1 MATVTAPSPAA
12 RQAAAARKQTLD
24 GLVGCAA
31 SLARDALPD
40 LARRMVSSLLDLT
53 GAEPDPR
60 DVMRRVRSGNLLKAN
75 SYAFCHVAEAAIERA
90 LRTAVDALQPA
101 GKPAARP
108 VAPQELRLVP
118 LDEIDQQLA
127 LGAVSRPFDL
137 ECADRLAT
145 LGVRLG
151 LLLGRDLVRAAHNP
165 FRPKVFLG
173 ALHAAW
179 CEFEPDPDAHGLAA
193 SLLRPGVMFELAP
206 LYDALAGM
214 LQPARARQ
222 EAEAR
227 FSKTDDRAARKAEQ
241 ARRDAA
247 LSGQLR
253 RMFDDGAGAALDIP
267 LIPNLPQG
275 SGGWRPSTASG
286 FAMAAPP
293 QRIEAAPVAA
303 PIASPA
309 AGSQSGAAAGFQAP
323 ADKTLLDLL
332 ARLGASPAA
341 VEQGAGTS
349 PSAHAVFYLP
359 RLRQS
364 LPRGCLSH
372 GDETTLDLL
381 SRVFETVLLDD
392 GIPPETRE
400 LIAFLQVPVLK
411 AALRDRSFFYQEA
424 HPARRML
431 DLLSQAGWEQPA
443 GHDDPAWRA
452 MRSSV
457 ERVRDQEQPEFDAA
471 LAELEAGIAARD
483 SAEQAAIAEPIA
495 RATRQEKQAAA
506 ERSARRAVALRMAG
520 GNLAPLVSGFLEQR
534 WTLAL
539 GLAYAVEDSRPG
551 AVDNATRTM
560 DDLIWSV
567 EPKATQQAR
576 QTLIRRLPG
585 LLASLNKWLDAVNWQ
600 DAERLQFFA
609 DLAECHAAIVRAPV
623 ELSPE
628 RQLELAVEAAQQDAL
643 RRAAQEGEQEV
654 DDPQEPDALAGL
666 ERGQRFEFSVDG
678 APRKVRLAW
687 VSPLRTLFIFSGA
700 GRQEAFSLPA
710 ERLAALLE
718 SGAMRALASDGVV
731 GRVLNV
737 AAGEAL
743 HGA

>member
-12 RQAAAARKQTLD
+12 RQAAARKEALA
-24 GLVGCAA
+24 GLVERAA
-31 SLARDALPD
+31 RLAREALPD

-90 LRTAVDALQPA
+90 LRAAVDTLQPA
-101 GKPAARP
+101 ARPSAAP

-137 ECADRLAT
+137 ECAERLAT

-165 FRPKVFLG
+165 FRPEVFLG

-227 FSKTDDRAARKAEQ
+227 ISKTDDRAARKAEQ
-241 ARRDAA
+241 ARRDAV

-253 RMFDDGAGAALDIP
+253 RMFDGGVEAAPDIP

-286 FAMAAPP
+286 FAVAALP
-293 QRIEAAPVAA
+293 QPTATEPVAA
-303 PIASPA
+303 PA
-309 AGSQSGAAAGFQAP
+309 AAVRTGAAAGIHAP

-341 VEQGAGTS
+341 VEQGAAA
-349 PSAHAVFYLP
+349 PHAVFYLP

-364 LPRGCLSH
+364 LPRGSLSH

-431 DLLSQAGWEQPA
+431 DLLSHAGWEQPA
-443 GHDDPAWRA
+443 GRDDPAWRA

-520 GNLAPLVSGFLEQR
+520 GNMAPLVSGFLEQR
-534 WTLAL
+534 WTPVL

-567 EPKATQQAR
+567 EPKLTQQAR
-576 QTLIRRLPG
+576 QTLIRRLPA
-585 LLASLNKWLDAVNWQ
+585 LLASLNKWLDAIDWR
-600 DAERLQFFA
+600 DAERLRFFA
-609 DLAECHAAIVRAPV
+609 DLAECHAAIVRAPI

-643 RRAAQEGEQEV
+643 RRAAQEQAQEAEP
-654 DDPQEPDALAGL
+654 PQEPDTLAGL

-678 APRKVRLAW
+678 ALRKVRLAW

-718 SGAMRALASDGVV
+718 SGALRALASDGVV
-731 GRVLNV
+731 GRVLNA
-737 AAGEAL
+737 AAGAAL

>member
-1 MATVTAPSPAA
+1 MVTVTAPSPAA
-12 RQAAAARKQTLD
+12 RQAAAARKEALAA
-24 GLVGCAA
+24 LVARAA
-31 SLARDALPD
+31 GLARDALPD

-75 SYAFCHVAEAAIERA
+75 SYAFCHVAEAAIEHA

-101 GKPAARP
+101 GKPSAAP
-108 VAPQELRLVP
+108 ASPQELRLVP
-118 LDEIDQQLA
+118 LDEIDRQLA
-127 LGAVSRPFDL
+127 LGVASRPFDL

-165 FRPKVFLG
+165 FRPEVFLG

-193 SLLRPGVMFELAP
+193 ALLRPGVMFELGP

-227 FSKTDDRAARKAEQ
+227 FSKTDDRAARKAGQ

-253 RMFDDGAGAALDIP
+253 RMFDGGAEAALDIP
-267 LIPNLPQG
+267 PIPNLPQG

-286 FAMAAPP
+286 FAVAALPE
-293 QRIEAAPVAA
+293 RVVAA
-303 PIASPA
+303 PIAVAPA
-309 AGSQSGAAAGFQAP
+309 GGQSGAAAGFQAP

-341 VEQGAGTS
+341 VEQGAGTVA
-349 PSAHAVFYLP
+349 SAHALCYLP

-364 LPRGCLSH
+364 LPRGSLSH

-381 SRVFETVLLDD
+381 SRVFDTVLRDD
-392 GIPPETRE
+392 GIAPETRE

-411 AALRDRSFFYQEA
+411 AALRDRSFFYQET

-443 GHDDPAWRA
+443 GRDDPAWRA

-495 RATRQEKQAAA
+495 RATRHEKQAAA
-506 ERSARRAVALRMAG
+506 ERSARRAVALRMVGA
-520 GNLAPLVSGFLEQR
+520 NMAPLVAGFLEQR
-534 WTLAL
+534 WTPVL

-551 AVDNATRTM
+551 AVDHATRTM

-567 EPKATQQAR
+567 APKATQQAR
-576 QTLIRRLPG
+576 QTLIQRLPA
-585 LLASLNKWLDAVNWQ
+585 LLASLNKWLDAIDWR
-600 DAERLQFFA
+600 DAERLRFFA
-609 DLAECHAAIVRAPV
+609 DLAECHAAIVRAPIA
-623 ELSPE
+623 LSPE

-643 RRAAQEGEQEV
+643 RRVAQEQAQEEETAV
-654 DDPQEPDALAGL
+654 ADDALSAL
-666 ERGQRFEFSVDG
+666 ERGQRFEFSIGGGV
-678 APRKVRLAW
+678 RKVRLAW
-687 VSPLRTLFIFSGA
+687 VSPMRTLFIFSGA
-700 GRQEAFSLPA
+700 GRREAFSLPA
-710 ERLAALLE
+710 ERLAALVE
-718 SGAMRALASDGVV
+718 SGAMRALARDGVV

-737 AAGEAL
+737 AVGEAL